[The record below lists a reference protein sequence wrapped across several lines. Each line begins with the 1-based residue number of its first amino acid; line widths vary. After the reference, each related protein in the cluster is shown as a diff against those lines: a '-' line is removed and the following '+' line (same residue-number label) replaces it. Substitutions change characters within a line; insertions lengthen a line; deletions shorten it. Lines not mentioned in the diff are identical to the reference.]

1 MPTNLIKIYNQLLEI
16 VHLSEHE
23 RIVSLKRIFNRDICE
38 NEGFNFRTKIIRPFK
53 AQGQSD
59 METLFSHLT
68 CMVEEQI
75 DEAGKKIK
83 SRTVFDYE
91 RSKRLHWVKHH
102 IDETAPDKIDV
113 FSYTDRINGK
123 DVIRTYIHD
132 NSENYVVVLE
142 PQRSHTDYYLITAYH
157 LSKEL
162 GGVKQ
167 IKNKSKKRLPEV
179 Y

>member
-16 VHLSEHE
+16 VHLSEYE
-23 RIVSLKRIFNRDICE
+23 RTVSLKRIFNRDISD
-38 NEGFNFRTKIIRPFK
+38 NTGFNFRKKIIRPFK

-68 CMVEEQI
+68 CMAEEQI
-75 DEAGKKIK
+75 DETGKKIK
-83 SRTVFDYE
+83 SRTVFDFD

-102 IDETAPDKIDV
+102 IDEAAPDKIDV

-132 NSENYVVVLE
+132 NLENYVVVLE
-142 PQRSHTDYYLITAYH
+142 PQRSHTDYYLITAYY

-167 IKNKSKKRLPEV
+167 IKNKSKKRLSEV